1 MLVYFWLSILSH
13 GSVCQTLSQNYSVSI
28 IIAYKSQ
35 SQVVKSSGIGE
46 LFLFFCWHWDFKSS
60 PVDLNVL
67 LKSEN
72 LRTF

>member
-46 LFLFFCWHWDFKSS
+46 LFLFFC
-60 PVDLNVL
+60 
-67 LKSEN
+67 
-72 LRTF
+72 